1 MEGELIMAEAYD
13 YKTKNEELWNAITHG
28 IGFVLSIPALVLLI
42 LAGISHGTAIAIV
55 SFTLFGVSMLLLFLM
70 STLLHSMPV
79 KLKRLFSIFDH
90 SAIYILIAGTYTPFL
105 LVTIKGP
112 LGWTLFG
119 IIWGLAIVGI
129 LFKVFFI
136 HKYEVV
142 SLLFYIVMGW
152 LIIFAI
158 KPLYMN
164 LPTEGLILLVTGGVL
179 YTFGSVFYAWRK
191 IPYNHAI
198 WHLFVLAGSTAM
210 YFSVLLYV

>member
-1 MEGELIMAEAYD
+1 MPEAFD

-28 IGFVLSIPALVLLI
+28 IGFVLSIPALVLLV
-42 LAGISHGTAIAIV
+42 LAGIRHGTAIAIV

-70 STLLHSMPV
+70 STLLHSMPI
-79 KLKRLFSIFDH
+79 KLKKLFSIFDH
-90 SAIYILIAGTYTPFL
+90 SAIYLLIAGTYTPFL
-105 LVTIKGP
+105 LVTIKGA

-119 IIWGLAIVGI
+119 IIWGLAIIGI

-158 KPLYMN
+158 KPLYMH
-164 LPTEGLILLVTGGVL
+164 LPTEGLILLVAGGVL

-198 WHLFVLAGSTAM
+198 WHVLVLAGSTAM

>member
-1 MEGELIMAEAYD
+1 MPEAFD

-28 IGFVLSIPALVLLI
+28 IGFVLSIPALVLLV
-42 LAGISHGTAIAIV
+42 LAGIRHGTAIAIV

-70 STLLHSMPV
+70 STLLHSMPI
-79 KLKRLFSIFDH
+79 KLKKLFSIFDH
-90 SAIYILIAGTYTPFL
+90 SAIYLLIAGTYTPFL
-105 LVTIKGP
+105 LVTIKGA

-119 IIWGLAIVGI
+119 IIWGLAIIGI

-158 KPLYMN
+158 KPLYML
-164 LPTEGLILLVTGGVL
+164 LPTEGLILLVAGGVL

-198 WHLFVLAGSTAM
+198 WHVFVLAGSTAM